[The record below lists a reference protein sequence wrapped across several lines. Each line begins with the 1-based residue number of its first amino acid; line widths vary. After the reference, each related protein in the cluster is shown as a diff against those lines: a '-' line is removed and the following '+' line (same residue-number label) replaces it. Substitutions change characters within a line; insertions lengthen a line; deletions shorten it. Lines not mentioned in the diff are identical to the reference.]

1 MEEDDDL
8 ERLAQEQEERRMR
21 TIDFEFNRCLKNSV
35 TMFQAIVRQP
45 ATTNPINTPAR
56 PLIETPLMTT

>member
-35 TMFQAIVRQP
+35 TMFQAVVRQP
-45 ATTNPINTPAR
+45 AMTNPINSPAR